1 MTQQVTPE
9 QTLQQLQDRE
19 REIIKKMNIALRANA
34 NPQIISHFD
43 FMLQEIRF
51 AQQEWRAK
59 QQNGEKKDGFDDYL
73 SIG

>member
-1 MTQQVTPE
+1 MTQELSPE
-9 QTLQQLQDRE
+9 QNLQQLQDRE
-19 REIIKKMNIALRANA
+19 REIIKKMNIAMRAQA
-34 NPQIISHFD
+34 NPQIIAHFD

-59 QQNGEKKDGFDDYL
+59 QQNSGQKDGFDDFL